1 MAGQNESHA
10 SSAPISPVTWLNG
23 FRSRNELD
31 NRSSTEDKQ
40 NPENPQL
47 GPVDQGLKDNQ
58 GPMVPVERAPAGS
71 RPGSSTDGDPI
82 RVQDGDDI
90 QGVRNPIVLKAP
102 FRVSRE
108 EREAHEIT
116 HTPYR
121 SWCPHCVRGRGRNTP
136 HRLRSDDWKHSG
148 IPKVSMDYV
157 FMSVADERAA
167 SNPLLIM
174 VDEATG
180 ERSARAVGHKGTS
193 HTDSDWL
200 VRDISEELKSWGH
213 QGG

>member
-1 MAGQNESHA
+1 MAGQTSDG
-10 SSAPISPVTWLNG
+10 SGRPPISPEAEPRRDDVPSG
-23 FRSRNELD
+23 RFGEEK
-31 NRSSTEDKQ
+31 SSD
-40 NPENPQL
+40 PQT
-47 GPVDQGLKDNQ
+47 GPWDQGFKKVV
-58 GPMVPVERAPAGS
+58 GPKVPVEAAHGDC
-71 RPGSSTDGDPI
+71 RPGSSTDGVP
-82 RVQDGDDI
+82 RVQEGDDHL
-90 QGVRNPIVLKAP
+90 GVREPVVLKAP

-136 HRLRSDDWKHSG
+136 HRLRSEDAKHSG
-148 IPKVSMDYV
+148 VPKVSMDYV

-167 SNPLLIM
+167 SNPVLIM

-180 ERSARAVGHKGTS
+180 ERYARAVGHKGTS
-193 HTDSDWL
+193 HAESDWL

-213 QGG
+213 QGGEKGHMI